1 MTSQITFYLSQI
13 TGCKIYDVNGTHLG
27 KVMDIIVN
35 TNQPGPSHE
44 EAFRPVIVG
53 LKTKINGDIRYLNFE
68 FIKIESKLRGFS
80 FVCYQTDFLPDSIV
94 DNCLPLVKNILD
106 RQIVDINGRKLV
118 RVNDIRLVSIAS
130 GTYAIAV
137 DIGTEGLFRRMGVA
151 DLVNNVLSLVKLNL
165 PTRYILWDDVEAF
178 DSSNFNIK
186 LAYSTNKLQRLH
198 PSDLADIIE
207 EMGSKSRTKVF
218 ESLDEEK
225 AADVLEEMEPY
236 AQAQIIESL
245 SIGKAA
251 DVLEK
256 MPADEVADLFDE
268 LEDETVE
275 LLLNEME
282 KESSEEV
289 RELLEYEDKEVGSLM
304 TTDYLSFREDMTIEE
319 MGSLS
324 RTKVFESLDEE
335 RAADVLEEME
345 PYAQAQIIESMSISK
360 AADLLEMMPADEVAD
375 LMDELEDE
383 KVELLLN
390 EMEKESSEDV
400 RELLEYDD
408 KEVGSLMTTDYL
420 SFRESMTI
428 EDTLVELRLQKPEA
442 DMIYSLFITD
452 MEEKLI
458 ATVSLRDL
466 VISAPE
472 QKLADIM
479 NKQVISVQD
488 EDKIDRLASIILK
501 YDLLAIP
508 VTDAQNT
515 LVGMVVIDDIIE
527 DLMDKGKTKK
537 SSRSWR

>member
-13 TGCKIYDVNGTHLG
+13 TGCKIYDLNGNRVG
-27 KVMDIIVN
+27 KVIDVIVN
-35 TNQPGPSHE
+35 ATQTGQTHE
-44 EAFRPVIVG
+44 ETFRPIILG
-53 LKTKINGDIRYLNFE
+53 LKTKIKGELRYLNFE
-68 FIKIESKLRGFS
+68 FIKIKSDKSGFS
-80 FVCYQTDFLPDSIV
+80 FICDQLDFLPKSIV

-151 DLVNNVLSLVKLNL
+151 GIVNKAISIFKLDL
-165 PTRYILWDDVEAF
+165 PTRYILWDDVEAL
-178 DSSNFNIK
+178 DSTNFNIK
-186 LAYSTNKLQRLH
+186 LSQTTNKLQRLH

-207 EMGSKSRTKVF
+207 EMGAKSRTKVF
-218 ESLDEEK
+218 ESLDEER

-256 MPADEVADLFDE
+256 MPADEVADLLDE
-268 LEDETVE
+268 LEDEKVE

-304 TTDYLSFREDMTIEE
+304 TTDYLSFRETMTIEE
-319 MGSLS
+319 
-324 RTKVFESLDEE
+324 T
-335 RAADVLEEME
+335 
-345 PYAQAQIIESMSISK
+345 
-360 AADLLEMMPADEVAD
+360 
-375 LMDELEDE
+375 
-383 KVELLLN
+383 LN
-390 EMEKESSEDV
+390 
-400 RELLEYDD
+400 
-408 KEVGSLMTTDYL
+408 
-420 SFRESMTI
+420 
-428 EDTLVELRLQKPEA
+428 ELRLQKPEA

-452 MEEKLI
+452 SNEKLI

-466 VISAPE
+466 VISSPTV
-472 QKLADIM
+472 KLIDIM
-479 NKQVISVQD
+479 NKDFISVTD
-488 EDKIDRLASIILK
+488 EDKIDTLGSIISK

-508 VTDAQNT
+508 VTDAENT
-515 LVGMVVIDDIIE
+515 LMGMVVIDDIVE
-527 DLMDKGKTKK
+527 DLMYKGKTKK
-537 SSRSWR
+537 GGRSWR